1 MRDQTLFFSEN
12 QEVTSSAVSQ
22 NVLEVNGDFWH
33 GMFAVAQVGTK
44 FAGATSVTI
53 ELETSDKSD
62 FSDKKT
68 LFSLKYALADLTEG
82 KTLCKVCVP
91 LGVKKYLRGN
101 YTVEGSGSAGTLDF
115 FLMDNPGSN
124 L

>member
-1 MRDQTLFFSEN
+1 MRDQTLFLSES
-12 QEVTSSAVSQ
+12 QEVKASAASQ
-22 NVLEVNGDFWH
+22 NVLDVRGDLWH
-33 GMFAVAQVGTK
+33 GLFAVAQVGK
-44 FAGATSVTI
+44 AFAGATSVTVA
-53 ELETSDKSD
+53 LETADNSD

-68 LFSLKYALADLTEG
+68 LFSLKYALAELTEG

-91 LGVKKYLRGN
+91 LGVKKYLRGY
-101 YTVEGSGSAGTLDF
+101 YTVEGSGTAGTLDF